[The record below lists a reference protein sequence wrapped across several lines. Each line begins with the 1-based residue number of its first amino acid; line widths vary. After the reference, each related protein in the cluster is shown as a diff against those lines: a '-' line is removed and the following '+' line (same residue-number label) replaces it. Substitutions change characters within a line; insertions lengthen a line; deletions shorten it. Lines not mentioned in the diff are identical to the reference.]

1 VRRLA
6 PILLGLVL
14 ASCGLWLPDAVPL
27 SALADLPDRGT
38 VRVAAVYVA
47 DPAGPYLTQWV
58 LSNPDIPVQTAPL
71 RIAVTLP
78 PAVSATLPL
87 RVEAGL
93 SYLPMLLTAQLT
105 QNNGVVTLSDVR
117 DVDYRI
123 REQTVAANDSNRLI
137 RVIGHVRSPAPA
149 IVLADRSDPRNAIG
163 FEPPWLADTAPVRLR
178 DGAALLIEGVR
189 TGDVLLPLV
198 IAPVIDE

>member
-1 VRRLA
+1 MRRLV

-27 SALADLPDRGT
+27 SALAGLPDRGT

-78 PAVSATLPL
+78 PEISATLPL

-93 SYLPMLLTAQLT
+93 SYLPMVLTAQLT
-105 QNNGVVTLSDVR
+105 QIDGVVTLSEVR

-123 REQTVAANDSNRLI
+123 REQTVASNDSNRLI
-137 RVIGHVRSPAPA
+137 RVIGHVRSPAPT
-149 IVLADRSDPRNAIG
+149 IMLADRNDPRITIG
-163 FEPPWLADTAPVRLR
+163 FEPPWLADTAPVRLG

>member
-1 VRRLA
+1 M
-6 PILLGLVL
+6 IL

-27 SALADLPDRGT
+27 SALADLSNRGT

-71 RIAVTLP
+71 RIPITLP
-78 PAVSATLPL
+78 PAVSATLPM

-93 SYLPMLLTAQLT
+93 SYLPMVLTAQLT
-105 QNNGVVTLSDVR
+105 
-117 DVDYRI
+117 
-123 REQTVAANDSNRLI
+123 VASNDSNRLI

-149 IVLADRSDPRNAIG
+149 IVLADRSDPRIAIG

-189 TGDVLLPLV
+189 AGDVLLPLV